1 MGRIKYGHGKGSI
14 EVTGVQR
21 EIIEQTIRTAEP
33 IMSTILKSIVDEIA
47 TNAEKNWLIR
57 QKKYGKSEDSKGQI
71 STGFRVIPPN
81 TIEAFVENTA
91 PYAWAIKVGSTSE
104 TNIPEGRR
112 LADVLLW
119 KPAQAQA
126 NNILWEIARKTVRE
140 IRKIKDDK

>member
-14 EVTGVQR
+14 EMTGVQKDL
-21 EIIEQTIRTAEP
+21 IESTIRSAEP
-33 IMSTILKSIVDEIA
+33 IMSTILKSVVEEIA
-47 TNAEKNWLIR
+47 NNAEKNWLVR
-57 QKKYGKSEDSKGQI
+57 QRKFGRSKDSKGQI

-91 PYAWAIKVGSTSE
+91 EYAWAIKVGGTSE

-119 KPAQAQA
+119 TPARKQA
-126 NNILWEIARKTVRE
+126 NNIVWEIARKTVRN

>member
-14 EVTGVQR
+14 EMTGVQKDL
-21 EIIEQTIRTAEP
+21 IESTIRSAEP
-33 IMSTILKSIVDEIA
+33 IMSTILKSVVEEIA
-47 TNAEKNWLIR
+47 NNAEKNWLVR
-57 QKKYGKSEDSKGQI
+57 QRKFGRSKDSKGQI

-91 PYAWAIKVGSTSE
+91 EYAWAIKVGSTSE

-119 KPAQAQA
+119 TPARKQA
-126 NNILWEIARKTVRE
+126 NNIVWEIARKTVRN